1 MAGALDGIR
10 ILDLTW
16 GTAALGVLL
25 LAEQGADTVKV
36 EPPWGDPF
44 RGYDGYRVWTRS
56 RRSVTVN
63 LKSEAGRDAFLAL
76 ARTADVVVDSFAPG
90 TTERLGIGSE
100 TLRDTNPRLVTCS
113 VPAYPVG
120 HRRQHRPGYDA
131 LVAAASGQQWDQPG
145 WRPGPI
151 FLPMPMPSSG
161 TIWLVAA
168 GILAALHAREVTGRG
183 QHVQTSLLQGAF
195 LYTTQIW
202 QDVEHGDAA
211 YYGLMAKTDPPG
223 IHQAMIFECAD
234 GWVHLSV
241 MSGLTPTKSIDEILG
256 LEPLPPETFEG
267 MMPIE
272 MHTIISNRQRDV
284 IRTWKRDDLV
294 RELVAHN
301 HAVEA
306 IVEPEEQFAHPQLQ
320 ANGMVATVD
329 DPDLGPTTQVGVP
342 IHLLGTPGA
351 ITGPQPRAG
360 EHNAQIWGDLGY
372 DAAAIAAFTAA
383 AEPPEATAERARTA
397 PIRSRPDTSVRVR
410 ALAEP
415 GEARGPLA
423 GLVLLDF
430 GQYLAGP
437 FGPMLLADLGMDVIK
452 VEPVTGDGMRFG
464 GAPFFGCQRGKRD
477 IAVNLKDPDGLA
489 LALELVAKAD
499 VVHHNMTKGTAARL
513 GLDYEACRAVNPDV
527 IYCNT
532 YAYGLDGPLSA
543 FGGLDPLYQ
552 ASAGL
557 EYEVGGVQHGHAP
570 LYYRF
575 GMCDAANAMLSVVG
589 VLAALVH
596 RDRTGEGQE
605 LWTSLM
611 DGGAWH
617 ASDVLLRSDGTPS
630 WRPKVDGGQHGFGP
644 EYRLYET
651 QEGWIQV
658 AAVRDEHWRA
668 LCETLGVPDDPDR
681 WTVAGQLEAAFRT
694 KTAVQWTH
702 ALDDAGVP
710 NEVAVE
716 TYGGHAPLYDAD
728 AERLGLV
735 VDYEHPIVGH
745 MRQAGTL
752 VNFSDTPARVLGPP
766 PRVGEHTQEILAWLG
781 RAADAGALAAKG
793 VVSWPDEHYRWPW

>member
-1 MAGALDGIR
+1 MAGALDGTR
-10 ILDLTW
+10 VLDLTW

-25 LAEQGADTVKV
+25 LAEQGADVIKV
-36 EPPWGDPF
+36 EPPGGDPF
-44 RGYDGYRVWTRS
+44 RYYEGYKVWTRS
-56 RRSVTVN
+56 RRSVTVD
-63 LKSEAGRDAFLAL
+63 LKQDAGRDAFVELAK
-76 ARTADVVVDSFAPG
+76 TADVVVDSFTPG
-90 TTERLGIGSE
+90 VMERLGIGSDA
-100 TLRDTNPRLVTCS
+100 LRAANPRLVTCS
-113 VPAYPVG
+113 VPGYPVG
-120 HRRQHRPGYDA
+120 HRAQHRPGYDA
-131 LVAAASGQQWDQPG
+131 LVQAASGQQWEQPG

-161 TIWLVAA
+161 MIWLVAS
-168 GILAALHAREVTGRG
+168 GILAALHARETSGTG
-183 QHVQTSLLQGAF
+183 QHVQTSLLQGAW

-202 QDVEHGDAA
+202 QDTGTGDSA
-211 YYGLMAKTDPPG
+211 YYGMMAKTDPPG
-223 IHQAMIFECAD
+223 VHQPMIFECAD

-241 MSGLTPTKSIDEILG
+241 MSGLTPKQSIDEILG

-267 MMPIE
+267 MTPIE
-272 MHTIISNRQRDV
+272 MHTIVSNRQRDA
-284 IRTWKRDDLV
+284 IRTWRRDELV
-294 RELVAHN
+294 RELVANN

-306 IVEPEEQFAHPQLQ
+306 IIEPEEQFGHPQLQ
-320 ANGMVATVD
+320 ANEMVATVE
-329 DPDLGPTTQVGVP
+329 DPDLGPTTQLGVP

-351 ITGPQPRAG
+351 IVGGQPRVG
-360 EHNAQIWGDLGY
+360 QHNDEVWRSVGLTHAQVDQI
-372 DAAAIAAFTAA
+372 T
-383 AEPPEATAERARTA
+383 RAPNPGVAPRVAA
-397 PIRSRPDTSVRVR
+397 PIRSMGDPTVRID
-410 ALAEP
+410 ALATP
-415 GEARGPLA
+415 GEPRGPLD
-423 GLVLLDF
+423 GLVLVDF

-437 FGPMLLADLGMDVIK
+437 FGPMILGDLGMDVIK
-452 VEPVTGDGMRFG
+452 VEPVTGDGMRLG

-477 IAVNLKDPDGLA
+477 IAVNLKDPEGLA
-489 LALELVAKAD
+489 LALEIVAKAD

-532 YAYGLDGPLSA
+532 YAYGLHGPLSQ

-557 EYEVGGVQHGHAP
+557 EYEAGGVQHGHHP

-589 VLAALVH
+589 VLAALLH

-630 WRPKVDGGQHGFGP
+630 SRPKVDVGQHGFGP

-651 QEGWIQV
+651 QDWWIQV
-658 AAVRDEHWRA
+658 AALRPEQWRA
-668 LCETLGVPDDPDR
+668 LCATVGVPDDPDR
-681 WTVAGQLEAAFRT
+681 WTVAGQIEAAFRT
-694 KTAVQWTH
+694 KPAIVWSR

-710 NEVAVE
+710 NEVPIQTE
-716 TYGGHAPLYDAD
+716 GGHRPLYDAD

-735 VDYEHPIVGH
+735 VEYDHPIVGRI
-745 MRQAGTL
+745 RQFGEL
-752 VNFSDTPARVLGPP
+752 VNFSDTPARVFGPP
-766 PRVGEHTQEILAWLG
+766 PRVGEHTLEILDELG
-781 RAADAGALAAKG
+781 RGADARALAEAG
-793 VVSWPDEHYRWPW
+793 VVYWPDDRYAWSW